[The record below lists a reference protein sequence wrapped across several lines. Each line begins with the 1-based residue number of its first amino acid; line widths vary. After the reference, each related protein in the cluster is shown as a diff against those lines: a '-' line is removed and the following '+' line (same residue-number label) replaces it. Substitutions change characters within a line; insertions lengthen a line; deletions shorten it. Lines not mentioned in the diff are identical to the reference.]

1 MTCEQRGGP
10 LQSSAHM
17 VLRCLFRILAWLCL
31 ATIGVFSV
39 VEPSMRPETFLPHN
53 FEHVAIF
60 ALAGLAIGLG
70 YPNRAAQQMVT
81 LTLFA
86 AAVELAQFYA
96 PGRHPR
102 FSDFVVDALAACA
115 GVVMTLMLTRKAAR
129 P

>member
-1 MTCEQRGGP
+1 MTPR
-10 LQSSAHM
+10 
-17 VLRCLFRILAWLCL
+17 RLFRILAWLCL
-31 ATIGVFSV
+31 ATIGALSV
-39 VEPSMRPETFLPHN
+39 VAPSMRPVTFLPHN

-60 ALAGLAIGLG
+60 SLAGLAIGLG
-70 YPNRAAQQMVT
+70 YPNRTAPHMVT

-115 GVVMTLMLTRKAAR
+115 GIVIALMLTRKTAR
-129 P
+129 

>member
-1 MTCEQRGGP
+1 MTR
-10 LQSSAHM
+10 
-17 VLRCLFRILAWLCL
+17 LFQASAWLCI
-31 ATIGVFSV
+31 AAIGALSLVA
-39 VEPSMRPETFLPHN
+39 PSLRPVTFLPHN

-70 YPNRAAQQMVT
+70 YPNRIAQHIIG

-102 FSDFVVDALAACA
+102 VSDFVVDAAGAAA
-115 GVVMTLMLTRKAAR
+115 GVILAMMLTRFRRAS
-129 P
+129 

>member
-1 MTCEQRGGP
+1 MTR
-10 LQSSAHM
+10 
-17 VLRCLFRILAWLCL
+17 LFQAGAWLCL
-31 ATIGVFSV
+31 AAIGVLSLV
-39 VEPSMRPETFLPHN
+39 APSLRPITFLPHD

-70 YPNRAAQQMVT
+70 YPNRTTQHVIA

-102 FSDFVVDALAACA
+102 VSDFVVDALGA
-115 GVVMTLMLTRKAAR
+115 GAGAVVALMLTRQR
-129 P
+129 TTR

>member
-1 MTCEQRGGP
+1 MT
-10 LQSSAHM
+10 
-17 VLRCLFRILAWLCL
+17 LRRLFRILTWLCL
-31 ATIGVFSV
+31 ATIGALSV
-39 VEPSMRPETFLPHN
+39 VEPPMRPVTALSHN

-60 ALAGLAIGLG
+60 SLAGLAIGLG
-70 YPNRAAQQMVT
+70 YPNRTAQHMVT

-115 GVVMTLMLTRKAAR
+115 GVVITLMLTRKAAR